1 VTVQSAPKTSNSDPA
16 EFLKV
21 TREAVNQTLTDWS
34 DRVRFELE
42 SPVGEAIGYSL
53 ATPGKRLRPA
63 LLIAAYETLG
73 GTGDVVE
80 LAAAVEVLHTYSL
93 VHDDLPC
100 MDDDDLRRGRPS
112 THCQFDVP
120 IATEAGFR
128 MVPLAA
134 RVLASGGK
142 RLGLSAAVLGAVG
155 VELFRAV
162 GASGMVGG
170 QVLDLEAE
178 NRDVSLEDLMRIH
191 RAKTGALITACGV
204 MGAMAA
210 GADEAEVESVRSYGR
225 EIGLAF
231 QIVDDILDATA
242 TSSELGKTVG
252 KDAEQNKAT
261 YPGLLGMDVAKRE
274 AETRVRDA
282 VDHLT
287 RCGIDSILLG
297 GLAKFVANRRS

>member
-1 VTVQSAPKTSNSDPA
+1 MR
-16 EFLKV
+16 L
-21 TREAVNQTLTDWS
+21 
-34 DRVRFELE
+34 ELDGT
-42 SPVGEAIGYSL
+42 VGEAVAYSL

-63 LLIAAYETLG
+63 LMLAAYETLG
-73 GTGDVVE
+73 GTGDAIE
-80 LAAAVEVLHTYSL
+80 LATAIEVLHTYSL

-120 IATEAGFR
+120 TATEAGYR

-134 RVLASGGK
+134 RVLASGGA
-142 RLGLSAAVLGAVG
+142 RLRLPKEAVG
-155 VELFRAV
+155 AIARELFGAV

-178 NRDVSLEDLMRIH
+178 NREVALDELMRVH

-204 MGAMAA
+204 MGALAA
-210 GADEAEVESVRSYGR
+210 GASDAEVDAVRSYGQ

-252 KDAEQNKAT
+252 KDAQQNKAT

-274 AETRVRDA
+274 AQTRVGDA

-297 GLAKFVANRRS
+297 GLAQFVANRRS

>member
-1 VTVQSAPKTSNSDPA
+1 VGAAISY
-16 EFLKV
+16 
-21 TREAVNQTLTDWS
+21 TLT
-34 DRVRFELE
+34 
-42 SPVGEAIGYSL
+42 
-53 ATPGKRLRPA
+53 TPGKRLRPA

-73 GTGDVVE
+73 GRGDVVE
-80 LAAAVEVLHTYSL
+80 LATAVEVLHTYSL

-120 IATEAGFR
+120 TATEAGFR

-134 RVLASGGK
+134 RVLASGG
-142 RLGLSAAVLGAVG
+142 RRIGLSPAVLGRVAG
-155 VELFRAV
+155 ELFRAV

-178 NRDVSLEDLMRIH
+178 NRDVSLEELMRVH

-204 MGAMAA
+204 MGAIGA
-210 GADEAEVESVRSYGR
+210 GADEAEIEAVRSYGR

-287 RCGIDSILLG
+287 RCGIDSLLLG
-297 GLAKFVANRRS
+297 GLANFVANRRS

>member
-1 VTVQSAPKTSNSDPA
+1 VTVQSAQTPSSSEPA
-16 EFLKV
+16 EFLKI
-21 TREAVNQTLTDWS
+21 TREAVNQVLADWS
-34 DRVRFELE
+34 ERVRVELDG
-42 SPVGEAIGYSL
+42 PVGDAVVYSL

-63 LLIAAYETLG
+63 LLAAAYETLG
-73 GTGDVVE
+73 GAGDVVE
-80 LAAAVEVLHTYSL
+80 LATAVEVVHTYSL

-112 THCQFDVP
+112 THCQFDVST
-120 IATEAGFR
+120 ATEAGFR

-142 RLGLSAAVLGAVG
+142 RLGLFREVLGAIG
-155 VELFRAV
+155 GELFRAV

-178 NRDVSLEDLMRIH
+178 NKDVSLDELMRIH

-204 MGAMAA
+204 MGALAA
-210 GADEAEVESVRSYGR
+210 GANDAEVHAVRSYGQ

-261 YPGLLGMDVAKRE
+261 YPGLLGMDAAKRE
-274 AETRVRDA
+274 AETRVRVA

-287 RCGIDSILLG
+287 GCGIDSILLG
-297 GLAKFVANRRS
+297 GLAEFVVNRRS

>member
-1 VTVQSAPKTSNSDPA
+1 MTVQSALKTSNSDPA

-21 TREAVNQTLTDWS
+21 TRDAVNQTLTEWS
-34 DRVRFELE
+34 DRVRVELE
-42 SPVGEAIGYSL
+42 SPVGEAIAYSL

-63 LLIAAYETLG
+63 LLIAAYESLG
-73 GTGDVVE
+73 GTGDAVE
-80 LAAAVEVLHTYSL
+80 LASAVEVLHTYSL

-142 RLGLSAAVLGAVG
+142 RLGLNTAVIGTIG
-155 VELFRAV
+155 GELFRAV

-178 NRDVSLEDLMRIH
+178 NRDVSLEELMRIH
-191 RAKTGALITACGV
+191 RAKTGALIAACGV

-210 GADEAEVESVRSYGR
+210 GAIDAKVEAVRSYGR

-261 YPGLLGMDVAKRE
+261 YPGLLGMDVAKSE

-287 RCGIDSILLG
+287 SCGIDSLLLG
-297 GLAKFVANRRS
+297 GLANFVANRRS

>member
-1 VTVQSAPKTSNSDPA
+1 MTVQSALKTSNSDPA

-21 TREAVNQTLTDWS
+21 TRDAVNQTLTEWS
-34 DRVRFELE
+34 DRVRVELE
-42 SPVGEAIGYSL
+42 SPVGEAIVYSL

-63 LLIAAYETLG
+63 LLIAAYESLG
-73 GTGDVVE
+73 GTGDAVE
-80 LAAAVEVLHTYSL
+80 LASAVEVLHTYSL

-142 RLGLSAAVLGAVG
+142 RLGLNTAVIGTIG
-155 VELFRAV
+155 GELFRAV

-178 NRDVSLEDLMRIH
+178 NRDVSLEELMRIH
-191 RAKTGALITACGV
+191 RAKTGALIAACGV

-210 GADEAEVESVRSYGR
+210 GATDAEVEAVRSYGR

-261 YPGLLGMDVAKRE
+261 YPGLLGMDVAKSE

-287 RCGIDSILLG
+287 SCGIDSLLLG
-297 GLAKFVANRRS
+297 GLANFVANRRF

>member
-1 VTVQSAPKTSNSDPA
+1 MTVQSALKTSNSDPA

-21 TREAVNQTLTDWS
+21 TRDAVNQTLTEWS
-34 DRVRFELE
+34 DRVRVELE
-42 SPVGEAIGYSL
+42 SPVGEAIAYSL

-63 LLIAAYETLG
+63 LLIAAYESLG
-73 GTGDVVE
+73 GTGDAVE
-80 LAAAVEVLHTYSL
+80 LASAVEVLHTYSL

-142 RLGLSAAVLGAVG
+142 RLGLNTAVIGTIG

-178 NRDVSLEDLMRIH
+178 NRDVSLEELMRVH

-210 GADEAEVESVRSYGR
+210 GADGAAVEAVRSYGR

-261 YPGLLGMDVAKRE
+261 YPGLLGMDVAKSE

-287 RCGIDSILLG
+287 SCGIDSLLLG
-297 GLAKFVANRRS
+297 GLANFVANRRS

>member
-1 VTVQSAPKTSNSDPA
+1 MTVLSAQKTSNSDPA
-16 EFLKV
+16 EFLQV
-21 TREAVNQTLTDWS
+21 TRKAVNQVLADWS
-34 DRVRFELE
+34 DRVRTEFE
-42 SPVGEAIGYSL
+42 SPVGEAIAYSL

-63 LLIAAYETLG
+63 LVIAAHEALG

-80 LAAAVEVLHTYSL
+80 LATAVEVLHTYSL

-112 THCQFDVP
+112 THKQFDVP
-120 IATEAGFR
+120 IATEAGFE

-142 RLGLSAAVLGAVG
+142 RLGISTEILGAIG
-155 VELFRAV
+155 GELFRAV

-178 NRDVSLEDLMRIH
+178 NREVSLEELMQVH

-210 GADEAEVESVRSYGR
+210 GATEAEVAAVRSYGR
-225 EIGLAF
+225 DIGLAF

-261 YPGLLGMDVAKRE
+261 YPGLLGMDAAKSE

-297 GLAKFVANRRS
+297 GLADFVANRRS

>member
-1 VTVQSAPKTSNSDPA
+1 MLA
-16 EFLKV
+16 
-21 TREAVNQTLTDWS
+21 DWS
-34 DRVRFELE
+34 ERARAELDG
-42 SPVGEAIGYSL
+42 SVGEAVAYSL
-53 ATPGKRLRPA
+53 GTSGKRLRPA
-63 LLIAAYETLG
+63 LVVATYEALG
-73 GTGDVVE
+73 GGGAAVE
-80 LAAAVEVLHTYSL
+80 LATAVEVLHTYSL

-112 THCQFDVP
+112 THCRFDAA

-134 RVLASGGK
+134 RVLAAGGK
-142 RLGLSAAVLGAVG
+142 RLGLSDAVVGAIG
-155 VELFRAV
+155 AELFRAV

-178 NRDVSLEDLMRIH
+178 NRDVSLDELMRIH

-204 MGAMAA
+204 IGALAA
-210 GADEAEVESVRSYGR
+210 GANDTAVDAVRSYGQ

-261 YPGLLGMDVAKRE
+261 YPGLLGVDVAKRE
-274 AETRVRDA
+274 AEVRIRAA
-282 VDHLT
+282 VYHLT
-287 RCGIDSILLG
+287 RGGIDSILLG
-297 GLAKFVANRRS
+297 GLAEFVANRRS

>member
-1 VTVQSAPKTSNSDPA
+1 MTVQSVQKTSNSDPA
-16 EFLKV
+16 EFLQV
-21 TREAVNQTLTDWS
+21 TREAVNQTLADWS
-34 DRVRFELE
+34 DRVRMEFER
-42 SPVGEAIGYSL
+42 PVGEAIAYSL

-73 GTGDVVE
+73 GAGDVVE
-80 LAAAVEVLHTYSL
+80 LATAVEVLHTYSL

-120 IATEAGFR
+120 TATEAGFR

-134 RVLASGGK
+134 RVLASGGN
-142 RLGLSAAVLGAVG
+142 RLGLSAAVLGSVG
-155 VELFRAV
+155 GELFQAV

-178 NRDVSLEDLMRIH
+178 NRDVSLEELMRIH

-210 GADEAEVESVRSYGR
+210 GADNSEVEAVRSYGQ

-261 YPGLLGMDVAKRE
+261 YPGLLGMDAAKGE

-287 RCGIDSILLG
+287 RCGIDSMLLG
-297 GLAKFVANRRS
+297 GLAKFVANRRY

>member
-1 VTVQSAPKTSNSDPA
+1 VLA
-16 EFLKV
+16 
-21 TREAVNQTLTDWS
+21 DWS
-34 DRVRFELE
+34 ERARQDFDGRI
-42 SPVGEAIGYSL
+42 GEAIAYSL
-53 ATPGKRLRPA
+53 AAPGKRLRPA
-63 LLIAAYETLG
+63 LLIAAYDALG
-73 GTGDVVE
+73 GSGDVVE

-120 IATEAGFR
+120 TATEAGFR

-134 RVLASGGK
+134 RVLASGGL
-142 RLGLSAAVLGAVG
+142 RLGLSQGVLGAIG
-155 VELFRAV
+155 SELFRAV

-178 NRDVSLEDLMRIH
+178 NREVSLEQLMRIH

-204 MGAMAA
+204 LGALAA
-210 GADEAEVESVRSYGR
+210 GARHAEVEAVRSYGQ

-231 QIVDDILDATA
+231 QIVDDILDTTA
-242 TSSELGKTVG
+242 TSSELGKTAG
-252 KDAEQNKAT
+252 KDAAQNKAT
-261 YPGLLGMDVAKRE
+261 YPGLLGMDAAKQE
-274 AETRVRDA
+274 AETRVKRA

-287 RCGIDSILLG
+287 HCGIDSKLLG